1 MSTCPSCGRELTG
14 DFRFCPYCAAPLTES
29 HAERPREERKVVTVL
44 FCDLVGFTSRAE
56 QLDPEDVRAFL
67 APFHARLRSEL
78 ERFGGTVEKFIGDA
92 VMAVFGAPIA
102 HEDDPERAV
111 RSALAIRDWADEEGI
126 ELRIGVNTGVA
137 LVAIGADP
145 LAAGDVVNTAAR
157 LEAAAPTGGILVGE
171 ATYRATRDVIDYRD
185 HGLAEAKGKAAPV
198 PVWAAVEARSRVKV
212 ERGARVELV
221 GRRRE
226 LLLLSETLDRA
237 LSEREPQL
245 VTLSGVPG
253 IGKSRL
259 VYELFRMIEQRPELV
274 YWRHGRSLPYGD
286 GVAFWALSEIV
297 KAHAG
302 ILETDSAAQADE
314 KLRAAV
320 TGVAGEEDPR
330 WLAQYLRP
338 LVGLEVGAAVGDH
351 RTEAFTA
358 WRRFLES
365 LAEDGPTVLVFED
378 LHWADEALLD
388 FVDHL
393 VDWASGVPLFV
404 LATARPE
411 LLERRPGWG
420 GGKPNATTISL
431 SPLSDDETTKLV
443 HALLER
449 PVLPAETQAALLA
462 RAGGNPLYAEEF
474 ARLVAEGR
482 PPDELPEGV
491 QGLIAARLDSL
502 PEDEKTLLQ
511 DAAVVGRTFWLGSA
525 SAIGST
531 TRWAAE
537 ERLHA
542 LERKEFVRRERRSSV
557 AGETEYAFRHLL
569 VRDVAYGQIPRSE
582 RAARHRLAAE
592 WIESLGR
599 AEDHAEMLAH
609 HYLSALELAR
619 ASGGDDESLV
629 ARARAAARD
638 AGDRAFG
645 LNAFPAAARLYS
657 QALSLSQPDDS
668 DREDRP
674 ELRFLLARSL
684 HLAADERAE
693 EALEDASRE
702 LQAAR
707 RPERAAEAHVFLT
720 EVWWD
725 RGQRDP
731 AFEHLGRA
739 QALVGEQAS
748 PARALVL
755 ARAARLQM
763 VAAEPEGAIRAGEEA
778 LAIIERFGLEALRV
792 DVLNSVG
799 SARFQLGDP
808 EGLSDLERSIEI
820 GLAIGSHLTAVS
832 YNNLGTMNLYAGDV
846 RRDRELREESR
857 RVAERFGNARQI
869 RFVRGVLVQHDYYAG
884 RWDEALCEADA
895 FIAECEAGAP
905 HYLESSTRVV
915 RALIRLARDEREA
928 ATVDAL
934 RAEEL
939 ARDVKD
945 PQSLLPALGCRLRVE
960 FELGRLENAAGL
972 AAALLACTHTAGPIP
987 PGVQMAWTAAPLGIA
1002 DAVREWIEA
1011 SGFPSLWDLAALAI
1025 LDGEFQDAAD
1035 RFDQIGSRADEAYA
1049 RLRAGE
1055 EGDRTQLERAL
1066 AFYRSVGALRYI
1078 REGEELRATPA

>member
-1 MSTCPSCGRELTG
+1 MSSCPSCGRELSG
-14 DFRFCPYCAAPLTES
+14 DFRFCPYCAAPLTEVA
-29 HAERPREERKVVTVL
+29 AERPREERKVVTVL

-56 QLDPEDVRAFL
+56 ELDPEDVRAVL

-92 VMAVFGAPIA
+92 VMAVFGAPVA

-126 ELRIGVNTGVA
+126 ELRIGVNTGEA
-137 LVAIGADP
+137 LVTVGAEP

-157 LEAAAPTGGILVGE
+157 LEAAAPTGGILVGQS
-171 ATYRATRDVIDYRD
+171 TYRATREAVDYRD
-185 HGLAEAKGKAAPV
+185 HGLVDAKGKAAPV

-237 LSEREPQL
+237 FSEREPQL
-245 VTLSGVPG
+245 VTIAGVPG

-259 VYELFRMIEQRPELV
+259 VYELFRTIEQRPELV

-286 GVAFWALSEIV
+286 GVAFWALAEIV

-302 ILETDSAAQADE
+302 ILETDSAEQVDE
-314 KLRAAV
+314 KLH
-320 TGVAGEEDPR
+320 TTVACLGGEEDPR
-330 WLAQYLRP
+330 WLERYLRP
-338 LVGLEVGAAVGDH
+338 LVGLDVDAGGDD
-351 RTEAFTA
+351 RRAEAFTA

-365 LAEDGPTVLVFED
+365 LAEQRPTVLVFED

-393 VDWASGVPLFV
+393 VDWASSVPLFV

-420 GGKPNATTISL
+420 GGKPNATTLSL
-431 SPLSDDETTKLV
+431 SALSDEETTQLV

-449 PVLPAETQAALLA
+449 PVLPAETQAELLA

-474 ARLVAEGR
+474 SRLVVEGR
-482 PPDELPEGV
+482 RPDQLPESV

-502 PEDEKTLLQ
+502 PDDEKALLQ
-511 DAAVVGRTFWLGSA
+511 DAAVVGRTFWLGAA

-542 LERKEFVRRERRSSV
+542 LERKEFVRRERRSAV

-569 VRDVAYGQIPRSE
+569 VRDVAYGQIPRAR
-582 RAARHRLAAE
+582 RAERHRLAAE

-619 ASGGDDESLV
+619 AAGREDRALV
-629 ARARAAARD
+629 DRARVAVRN

-645 LNAFPAAARLYS
+645 LNAFPTAARLYS
-657 QALSLSQPDDS
+657 QTLSLSPPDDP
-668 DREDRP
+668 DRP
-674 ELRFLLARSL
+674 ELLLLVAMAM
-684 HLAADERAE
+684 HLSADERAE
-693 EALEDASRE
+693 RALEDASRA
-702 LQAAR
+702 LQAAGR
-707 RPERAAEAHVFLT
+707 GDRAAEAHVLLT

-725 RGQRDP
+725 RGQRD
-731 AFEHLGRA
+731 AAVRHLER
-739 QALVGEQAS
+739 
-748 PARALVL
+748 ARALVGDTPSAARALAL
-755 ARAARLQM
+755 ARLARIQM
-763 VAAEPEGAIRAGEEA
+763 IAGEYEQAIRTADEA
-778 LAIIERFGLEALRV
+778 LILVEQLGLDALRV
-792 DVLNSVG
+792 DVLNTAG
-799 SARFQLGDP
+799 SARCHLGDP
-808 EGLSDLERSIEI
+808 AGIADLERSIEL
-820 GLAIGSHLTAVS
+820 GLAIGSHLTAIS
-832 YNNLGTMNLYAGDV
+832 YNNLGTMHLYMGDV
-846 RRDRELREESR
+846 RRDRELREESG
-857 RVAERFGNARQI
+857 RVAERFGNARHI
-869 RFVRGVLVQHDYYAG
+869 RFVRGVLFEHGYYEG
-884 RWDEALCEADA
+884 RWDETLRGASD

-905 HYLESSTRVV
+905 HYLESSTRAV
-915 RALIRLARDEREA
+915 RAFIRLARDEGEA
-928 ATVDAL
+928 AAADAL

-945 PQSLLPALGCRLRVE
+945 PQALLPALGCRLRVE
-960 FELGRLENAAGL
+960 FELGRFDN
-972 AAALLACTHTAGPIP
+972 AAALADALLEHPAAAAPLP
-987 PGVQMAWTAAPLGIA
+987 PVIELAWTAARLGTS
-1002 DAVREWIEA
+1002 DAVRDWLDSIPLRSAWNE
-1011 SGFPSLWDLAALAI
+1011 AALAI
-1025 LDGEFQDAAD
+1025 LDGELVTAAD
-1035 RFDQIGSRADEAYA
+1035 RFRQIGSLADEAYA
-1049 RLRAGE
+1049 RLRAGL

-1066 AFYRSVGALRYI
+1066 EFYRSVGARRYI
-1078 REGEELRATPA
+1078 REGDELLATPA